1 MKGLKSL
8 RQKLL
13 VTILLPIVSL
23 LVVFAVLVYFR
34 LQISTISWQDTTL
47 SQVASS
53 SASIVE
59 RWINGLIKEAKV
71 FSEENEVIEALETGE
86 YEELVNNQLKEKVS
100 KREELLMYLIGYP
113 DGKAPNTTGA
123 VSSISDRSYFNA
135 IVNEGKDV
143 YVSEAVV
150 SKSTGKNIFVIAC
163 AVKNSEGKTV
173 GLFGSVVSLEYLAK
187 LVEQLKLGMGDI
199 IIVDKNGQVIYHKN
213 NEYVMNLNITNA
225 SSKNFQGFEKIWEE
239 IKQNNQGK
247 GIIKNPTGKREFVFY
262 TPVQG
267 ASNWSVLI
275 TVSEDAYMERV
286 RTSIILIVSIFVV
299 VIVVIGLLIFFV
311 SGLIANPV
319 KVLAEKIEVFGTGN
333 LNVDFSINGEDE
345 IARMAKSLDNMKNN
359 LKEII
364 RVISQDS
371 DVIDVSSK
379 ELLRISDNLSRTIG
393 ELSKEM
399 EDINLAVQ
407 NTSASVEEVNSGI
420 EEVTASAQHVA
431 KSAQELSRKSS
442 QVSIAAKEGENAV
455 NSISNI
461 ILRTKE
467 KSVVTA
473 QMVNELSD
481 KAKNIQEIVD
491 TINSIAEQTN
501 LLALNAAIEA
511 ARAGEAGRGFAV
523 VADEIRKLAEE
534 SKNSTNKIGE
544 ILREIQEGSD
554 KASRATNE
562 SVEVIEEA
570 ARQSEE
576 VKNSLINI
584 LKEVEGISSMIEAL
598 ASSAQEQSAAA
609 EEMSSAMVNAT
620 NSITS
625 IAETIE
631 KISGEFKEQSRV
643 AKSVN
648 DSAQNLGSIAEKL
661 NSSVKRFT
669 L

>member
-23 LVVFAVLVYFR
+23 LVVFAVLIYFR

-47 SQVASS
+47 SQVASY

-86 YEELVNNQLKEKVS
+86 YEELVNNQLKQKVS

-163 AVKNSEGKTV
+163 AVKSPEGKTV
-173 GLFGSVVSLEYLAK
+173 GLFGSVVNLEYLAK

-262 TPVQG
+262 TPVRG

-275 TVSEDAYMERV
+275 TVPEDTYMERV
-286 RTSIILIVSIFVV
+286 RISIILIVSIFVV
-299 VIVVIGLLIFFV
+299 LIVVIGLLIFFV

-371 DVIDVSSK
+371 DVIGVSSK

-461 ILRTKE
+461 ILKTKE

-562 SVEVIEEA
+562 SVEIIEEV

-576 VKNSLINI
+576 VKNNLINI

-631 KISGEFKEQSRV
+631 KVSGEFKEQSRA
-643 AKSVN
+643 AKIVN
-648 DSAQNLGSIAEKL
+648 ESAQNLGNIAEKL